1 MLILAVRRT
10 DGTFTTNPDPD
21 TVIEPKQVIIAVG
34 TDADLARL
42 EEVSG

>member
-1 MLILAVRRT
+1 VLALRHV

-34 TDADLARL
+34 TDDDLSRL
-42 EEVSG
+42 AEVSP